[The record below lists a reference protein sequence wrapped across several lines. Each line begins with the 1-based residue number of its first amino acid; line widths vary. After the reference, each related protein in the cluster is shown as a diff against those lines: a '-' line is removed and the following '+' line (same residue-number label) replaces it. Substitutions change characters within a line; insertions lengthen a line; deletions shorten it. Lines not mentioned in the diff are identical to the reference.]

1 MDEEQDYSGGKGLF
15 WIALTIILVGIA
27 LIGLFATGVVDLL
40 LRI

>member
-1 MDEEQDYSGGKGLF
+1 MDDYSGGKGLF
-15 WIALTIILVGIA
+15 WIALTVILAGIV